1 MASMNKKFTDET
13 TRSAIFLMAL
23 GQEQASAIVSKLS
36 EREVETLGACI
47 TQMGRVSR
55 DNIETALSTF
65 VEDVREQTSLGIDN
79 GDYLKNLLGDALG
92 DEQAQGLIERIEM
105 QGQPASIDALKR
117 LDAPGVLE
125 VVRDEHPQIIAVVL
139 SMLEGKVAGEVMKNL
154 SEETHIDVLMRVAK
168 LNTLG
173 PNAMRDL
180 DVVLESRLSKKK
192 VSSGEIQTVVGEQAA
207 ATLINNLGPDLGEL
221 LKEKMLEQDEALAGR
236 VTALMFVFEDLLQ
249 IDDRGIQTLM
259 RDVNTEDLVV
269 GLKGASPEMNEKILG
284 NMSSRAAELL
294 KDDMD
299 ARGPVR
305 LADVEDAQKRVC
317 DLAKSLEADGKI
329 MIGGGDDFV

>member
-1 MASMNKKFTDET
+1 MALNNKKFSEDT

-23 GQEQASAIVSKLS
+23 GQEHASAIVSKLS

-55 DNIETALSTF
+55 ENIETALSTF

-168 LNTLG
+168 LNALG